1 MAQAEFTH
9 VPVMLEEAVEAL
21 QVRAEGTYLDGT
33 LGRGGHAR
41 QVLARLGEGGRLLLM
56 DRDPVAIEVAQR
68 MFAADP
74 RVRIRQAS
82 FAGMA
87 QWQEVKGGLDGVLLD
102 LGVSSPQLDDAT
114 RGFSFQAEGP
124 LDMRMDPGSGSS
136 AAEWLAAAS
145 ESEIADV
152 LWRFGEERL
161 SRRIA
166 RAIVERRMQ
175 QVLQT
180 TTQLAEL
187 VARTIGFRERHK
199 HPATRTFQA
208 LRIHLNNELGEL
220 EAGLA
225 AATENLKPGGRLVV
239 ISFHSLEDRLVKR
252 FMRGQDSQPRSQRNR
267 PPAEAKPAPLEVIGK
282 RFASD
287 AELDANP
294 RSRSAVMRVA
304 EKRP

>member
-21 QVRAEGTYLDGT
+21 QVRADGSYLDGT

-175 QVLQT
+175 QALQT
-180 TTQLAEL
+180 TMQLAEL

>member
-21 QVRAEGTYLDGT
+21 QVRADGTYLDGT

-225 AATENLKPGGRLVV
+225 AATENLKLGGRLVV

>member
-1 MAQAEFTH
+1 
-9 VPVMLEEAVEAL
+9 
-21 QVRAEGTYLDGT
+21 
-33 LGRGGHAR
+33 
-41 QVLARLGEGGRLLLM
+41 M

>member
-41 QVLARLGEGGRLLLM
+41 QVLARLGEGGRILLM

-87 QWQEVKGGLDGVLLD
+87 QWQEVKGGLEGLLQD
-102 LGVSSPQLDDAT
+102 HGVSSPHLEVAT
-114 RGFSFQAEGP
+114 RGSSYQAEGA

>member
-21 QVRAEGTYLDGT
+21 QVRADGTYLDGT

-252 FMRGQDSQPRSQRNR
+252 FMRVQDSQPRSQRNR

>member
-21 QVRAEGTYLDGT
+21 QVRADGSYLDGT

-41 QVLARLGEGGRLLLM
+41 QVPARLGEGGRLLLM

-175 QVLQT
+175 QALQT